1 MDTTLINNALPEAI
15 QKKNTLLKGLYS
27 GEISMSEFDK
37 ECAYWFISCDDITP
51 KPLPTR
57 PKELLEYDSWTST
70 EKKNTS
76 DKFWRQE
83 SVYAYISQKQSI
95 LERNKSMLHKLIEF
109 K

>member
-15 QKKNTLLKGLYS
+15 QKKNTLLKGLFS

-37 ECAYWFISCDDITP
+37 ECAYWFISSDDLAP

-57 PKELLEYDSWTST
+57 PKELREYDSWTST

-76 DKFWRQE
+76 DKFWWQE
-83 SVYAYISQKQSI
+83 SVYAYINQKQSI
-95 LERNKSMLHKLIEF
+95 IDKNKGMLDKL
-109 K
+109 